1 MQTISREIFLCCN
14 YYSLVCAHKTK
25 EGKKRQ
31 QFLDYSGKN
40 HYLCDRYPENN
51 LFTLRKLIPIE
62 DLERLPAKVVA
73 FFYVQTFPQLLS
85 AHPTL
90 PASGYSRSA
99 DACSPRTEACLCLME
114 ADAASPC
121 HPCRCACR
129 PFPHLSRPQP
139 QEANAPRKVPAPT
152 FGNNEK
158 IPQKTRM
165 TIADGLQAM
174 APT

>member
-1 MQTISREIFLCCN
+1 MFFNIFKAKNINYFLWSR
-14 YYSLVCAHKTK
+14 
-25 EGKKRQ
+25 KKHVP
-31 QFLDYSGKN
+31 LG
-40 HYLCDRYPENN
+40 CYPENN

-73 FFYVQTFPQLLS
+73 FFYVQTFPQLLP

-90 PASGYSRSA
+90 PASGYSRLA
-99 DACSPRTEACLCLME
+99 DACPSGTEACLCLMK

-121 HPCRCACR
+121 HPCRCAHR

-139 QEANAPRKVPAPT
+139 QEANAPRKVPAAT

-165 TIADGLQAM
+165 TIADGLPTM